1 MDLNLGLYYAKL
13 PDHYT
18 LSNCLAGGS
27 LKILSWKEGLKEL
40 VDAWRRDN
48 SRARAIISHPSV

>member
-1 MDLNLGLYYAKL
+1 MPNSLIIILYLTALQEGALKNLVL
-13 PDHYT
+13 
-18 LSNCLAGGS
+18 
-27 LKILSWKEGLKEL
+27 KEGLKEL